1 MGFLHIGQNVMVNDR
16 RIIGIFDLDI
26 TSQSPQTRRFL
37 DQAEKD
43 SVVLPVCDDSQVV
56 SGVRPPVSPADR
68 VYFPAEHPDAGE
80 KSRKEVN
87 FFPVIA
93 GRSADTGFPGM
104 TG

>member
-43 SVVLPVCDDSQVV
+43 SVVLPVCDDIPKSFLVCDHPYHPQLVYLSELSSQTLQK
-56 SGVRPPVSPADR
+56 RM
-68 VYFPAEHPDAGE
+68 EE
-80 KSRKEVN
+80 Q
-87 FFPVIA
+87 
-93 GRSADTGFPGM
+93 T
-104 TG
+104 